1 VADGNEAEELIFEA
15 EEVLATRPVASA
27 AKGAIMLKACLE
39 YATAQAA
46 ESGFA
51 RTAQILRLAISSID
65 EDMKRPQ

>member
-1 VADGNEAEELIFEA
+1 MLET
-15 EEVLATRPVASA
+15 EEVLAAQPVAST

-46 ESGFA
+46 ESGFS

-65 EDMKRPQ
+65 EDMKPQR